1 MRLISFT
8 LAAALL
14 GAAPAVVAAEIR
26 EAGAYRLAITPIVG
40 YRMSSDFTNDDED
53 AGDIGLDDD
62 AVFGVIFNAP
72 YQSVGGDAYTEWEFY
87 YSHQSVGVD
96 EAPASVDPDLDLD
109 IDYFLI
115 GGTYVGEGQ
124 SVRPYLAAEIG
135 AAHFNPDGE
144 GYDDDTVFAFSIGGG
159 AQVSPAK
166 RVGLRLEGR
175 VLGAVMDSDSSLFC
189 RSGSSGTT
197 CAFRSSGDVLWQ
209 WEVSAGA
216 TFRF

>member
-1 MRLISFT
+1 MRFVLLTI
-8 LAAALL
+8 AAALL
-14 GAAPAVVAAEIR
+14 SANSAALAAETP
-26 EAGAYRLAITPIVG
+26 EAGAYRFAVTPIVG
-40 YRMSSDFTNDDED
+40 YRISGDFTNDDD
-53 AGDIGLDDD
+53 AGDISLDDD
-62 AVFGVIFNAP
+62 AMFGVILNAP

-96 EAPASVDPDLDLD
+96 EAPATVDPSLDLD
-109 IDYFLI
+109 IDYFLL
-115 GGTYVGEGQ
+115 GGTYVGEGG

-144 GYDDDTVFAFSIGGG
+144 GYDDDTVFAFSLGGG
-159 AQVSPAK
+159 AQVSPA
-166 RVGLRLEGR
+166 RTIGLRLEAR

-189 RSGSSGTT
+189 KSNSSGAT